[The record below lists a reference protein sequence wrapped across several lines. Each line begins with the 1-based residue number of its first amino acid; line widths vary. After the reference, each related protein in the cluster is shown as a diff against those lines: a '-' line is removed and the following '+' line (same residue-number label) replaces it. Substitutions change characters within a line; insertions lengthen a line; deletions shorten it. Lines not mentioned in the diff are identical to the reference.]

1 MVDSVIDDALNCSK
15 KQVVGSRDRMRLRA
29 ASANPLRVSARLL
42 DCDTGGSTLMKV
54 RTRFAPSPTGF
65 LHIGGLRTALFSW
78 LFARRH
84 GGEFVLRIEDTDLER
99 STDAAIQQILDGLEW
114 AGIDHDEGPFYQTK
128 RFDRYREVAD
138 SLLAA
143 GHAYRCYCT
152 REELDRLRAEQQ
164 ARGEK
169 PRYDGRW
176 RDRTDDRPGVPP
188 VIRFRNPAAGEVVV
202 DDVVHGKVVFQNSE
216 LDDLIIVRSDGT
228 PTYNFC
234 VVVDDMD
241 MRISHVI
248 RGDDHL
254 NNTPRQMNM
263 LAALG
268 APMPVY
274 AHLPMILG
282 ADGAKL
288 SKRHGA
294 VSVLQY
300 RDEGFLPEALLNY
313 LVRLGWS
320 HGDQE
325 VFSVEE
331 MMRLFDIADVN
342 KSASAFNGEKLAWL
356 NQQQMMQAPAARL
369 VAPLRWQLAQDGID
383 ALDDGKLELIASAQR
398 ERAKT
403 LKEMAANSR
412 FFFRAPS
419 TYDAKAVAKHVGVE
433 VVRVLDDLLADFVA
447 CSDWSTGPLH
457 TLISERAAAA
467 QLALGKVAQPI
478 RIAVCGGTVS
488 PPIDATLAILGQAET
503 VARLQAALASWKAEL
518 PARAS

>member
-1 MVDSVIDDALNCSK
+1 M
-15 KQVVGSRDRMRLRA
+15 
-29 ASANPLRVSARLL
+29 
-42 DCDTGGSTLMKV
+42 TV

-65 LHIGGLRTALFSW
+65 LHIGGLRTALFCW
-78 LFARRH
+78 LYARRH
-84 GGEFVLRIEDTDLER
+84 QGKFILRIEDTDLER
-99 STDAAIQQILDGLEW
+99 STGEAIQQILDGMEW
-114 AGIDHDEGPFYQTK
+114 AGLDHDEGPFYQTK
-128 RFDRYREVAD
+128 RFDRYKEVIEE
-138 SLLAA
+138 LLAE

-152 REELDRLRAEQQ
+152 KEELEQMRAEQM

-176 RDRTDDRPGVPP
+176 RERTDVRAGVAPA
-188 VIRFRNPAAGEVVV
+188 IRFKNPLTGEVVV
-202 DDVVHGKVVFQNSE
+202 DDVVHGRVVFQNAE
-216 LDDLIIVRSDGT
+216 LDDLVIARSDGT

-241 MRISHVI
+241 MEITHVI

-263 LAALG
+263 LLALG
-268 APMPVY
+268 RRPPVY

-300 RDEGFLPEALLNY
+300 RDEGYLPEALLNY

-325 VFSVEE
+325 IFTVEE
-331 MMRLFDIADVN
+331 MIRLFDIADVN

-356 NQQQMMQAPAARL
+356 NQQHLMHVPVARL
-369 VAPLRWQLAQDGID
+369 IAPLRWHLEREGIETED
-383 ALDDGKLELIASAQR
+383 EAKLERIVLAQR

-403 LKEMAANSR
+403 LKEMAANSV
-412 FFFRAPS
+412 FFFKAPA
-419 TYDAKAVAKHVGVE
+419 TYDEKAVRKHITPE
-433 VVRVLDDLLADFVA
+433 VLALLSEVIGALEAQEPFSA
-447 CSDWSTGPLH
+447 PAIH
-457 TLISERAAAA
+457 ALISETAAAKGV
-467 QLALGKVAQPI
+467 ALGKLAQPL
-478 RIAVCGGTVS
+478 RLAVCGGTVS
-488 PPIDATLAILGQAET
+488 PPIDATLEILGRAEAL
-503 VARLQAALASWKAEL
+503 ARLRTAA
-518 PARAS
+518 ARWGA

>member
-1 MVDSVIDDALNCSK
+1 MS
-15 KQVVGSRDRMRLRA
+15 
-29 ASANPLRVSARLL
+29 
-42 DCDTGGSTLMKV
+42 V

-78 LFARRH
+78 LYARRFA
-84 GGEFVLRIEDTDLER
+84 GTTVLRIEDTDLER
-99 STDAAIQQILDGLEW
+99 STVAAIQQILDGLEW
-114 AGIDHDEGPFYQTK
+114 AGLAYDEGPFFQTK
-128 RFDRYREVAD
+128 RFDRYREVID
-138 SLLAA
+138 FLLAE
-143 GHAYRCYCT
+143 GKAYRCYCT
-152 REELDRLRAEQQ
+152 REELEQLRADQA

-176 RDRTDDRPGVPP
+176 RDRGDARPGVAP
-188 VIRFRNPAAGEVVV
+188 VVRFKNPLAGEVVV
-202 DDVVHGKVVFQNSE
+202 DDVVHGPVVFQNSE
-216 LDDLIIVRSDGT
+216 LDDLVIARSDGT

-241 MRISHVI
+241 MKISHVI

-263 LAALG
+263 LLALG
-268 APMPVY
+268 ARPPVY

-300 RDEGFLPEALLNY
+300 QEEGYLPEALLNY

-325 VFSVEE
+325 IFSIEE
-331 MMRLFDIADVN
+331 MVRLFDIADVN
-342 KSASAFNGEKLAWL
+342 KSASAFNAEKLAWL
-356 NQQQMMQAPAARL
+356 NQQHMMRVPPSRL
-369 VAPLRWQLAQDGID
+369 VAPLRLQLERAGVTADDEAQVEQI
-383 ALDDGKLELIASAQR
+383 ALVQR

-403 LKEMAANSR
+403 LKEMAANSV

-419 TYDAKAVAKHVGVE
+419 SYDEKAVRKHVTADILAILGE
-433 VVRVLDDLLADFVA
+433 MAGTLARLADWTAPAIHELLTTTATAHSV
-447 CSDWSTGPLH
+447 
-457 TLISERAAAA
+457 
-467 QLALGKVAQPI
+467 ALGKLAQPI
-478 RIAVCGGTVS
+478 RIAICGGTVS
-488 PPIDATLAILGQAET
+488 PPIDATLGILG
-503 VARLQAALASWKAEL
+503 KAESL
-518 PARAS
+518 RRVNQALGLWKP